1 MIIEDE
7 QERLLQALRRDLER
21 ARQDP
26 GTWADLAFRAAR
38 TDEGRVLDRNR
49 KARFK
54 VLWALQYDRHD
65 RDLQLLRFLLQQQ
78 INYYR
83 EAVPWGVSPD
93 LTLAGFLVSERCQV
107 QDVWLHWEAK
117 NISFDTALGYSIFH
131 LLTPGVAALST
142 PFGPAHIPTATVSS
156 ATSIPTAIP
165 MPPSRIG

>member
-1 MIIEDE
+1 M
-7 QERLLQALRRDLER
+7 
-21 ARQDP
+21 
-26 GTWADLAFRAAR
+26 
-38 TDEGRVLDRNR
+38 LDRNR

-131 LLTPGVAALST
+131 LLTPGVAATLDAVRT
-142 PFGPAHIPTATVSS
+142 SS
-156 ATSIPTAIP
+156 HPDRDGVLGDINPDRHTDAAVQD
-165 MPPSRIG
+165 G